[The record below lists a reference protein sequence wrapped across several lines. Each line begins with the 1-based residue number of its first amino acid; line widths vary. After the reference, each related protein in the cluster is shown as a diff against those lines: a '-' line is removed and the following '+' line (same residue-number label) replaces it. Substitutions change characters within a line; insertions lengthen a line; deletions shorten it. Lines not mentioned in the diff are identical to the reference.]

1 MTHVRHDY
9 EKGALDESA
18 LLADPIDQLDQWLED
33 ARQANVI
40 EPTAMSLATVDLDG
54 RPSCRI
60 ILLRGLDARGLAF
73 YTNYDSRKGDAL
85 AAHPYG
91 AATFWWGG
99 LERQV
104 RVEGSVQRVSGD
116 ESDAYFDSRPVES
129 RLASAASPQSQKID
143 SREVLEERVKTLRET
158 YPSGPP
164 RPEGWG
170 GFRLVPDR
178 IEFWQGRRARLHDRV
193 LYERSGESWTR
204 SRLAP

>member
-1 MTHVRHDY
+1 MRHDY
-9 EKGALDESA
+9 EKGTLDESA
-18 LLADPIDQLDQWLED
+18 LLANPIDQLDQWLEE
-33 ARQANVI
+33 ARQANII
-40 EPTAMSLATVDLDG
+40 EPTAMSLATVDPDG

-60 ILLRGLDARGLAF
+60 VLLRGLDARGLTF

-85 AAHPYG
+85 AIHPYG

-104 RVEGSVQRVSGD
+104 RVEGSVQRVPKD

-129 RLASAASPQSQKID
+129 RLASAASPQSQRID
-143 SREVLEERVKTLRET
+143 SREVLEERVEALRET

-170 GFRLVPDR
+170 GFRLLPDR
-178 IEFWQGRRARLHDRV
+178 IEFWQGRRARLHDRF
-193 LYERSGESWTR
+193 LYEKAGEDWVR